1 MRVYS
6 DASFTNLIQESTL
19 NPIANTVLSN
29 KSGYYKA
36 VFYTSSFN
44 TIPGFDASYP
54 NELIV
59 KPIPVITSA
68 PNIIGNNL
76 VYGISS
82 ILTAS
87 TTARS
92 INPWEIN
99 INSYIGITNNADL
112 NKLNIEAILVGGPT
126 EIKYTDEFGCN
137 VALSLNVI
145 KATPTISIN
154 NSSLT
159 YNATTQAVQITPS
172 TPGSFSNTLYN
183 GNTYSSGPVDAGV
196 YSITTNFTPDDVI
209 NYNSLINSNVGNFII
224 NKAQVT
230 ISNIIL
236 TKVYDGNPNVTSIT
250 NSVTGIISADNVV
263 VSAVGT
269 NFSDKD
275 VAINYTSTVTFS
287 LITSPATGKENN
299 YFIFGGNDVFITNG
313 SITAKSITVGATATN
328 KEYDGTRAAAVSL
341 TDDRI
346 SGDVLTVDK
355 TSSLFDTKD
364 AGTGKV
370 VTVSGITVTGTDAGN
385 YSLTT
390 TSATTSAEITAKS
403 ITVGATAT
411 NKEYDGTRAA
421 AVSLTDDRI
430 SGDVLTVDKTSSL
443 FDTKDAGTG
452 KVVTVSGITVTGTD
466 AGNYSLTTTSAT
478 TSAEITA
485 KSITVGATA
494 TNKEYDGTRA
504 AAVSLT
510 DDRIS
515 GDVLTV
521 DKTSSLFDTKDAGT
535 GKVVTVSGITVTGTD
550 AGNYSLTSTTATTT
564 ADITPKSIT
573 VTGLTTS
580 NKVYDRTNIAI
591 LTGGSLVG
599 VISPDVVNFSA
610 SGTFSQ
616 TNVGT
621 GISITSTSTI
631 DNSNYILTQPVLTAR
646 DITAKP
652 LTVTGVL
659 TANKVYDRTN
669 VATLTGGALVGVIS
683 PDVVN
688 LTQSGNYAQYKVG
701 ASIPIT
707 STSMIDNA
715 NYELLQPTLIAR
727 DITPKV
733 LMINAVA
740 DDKLFDGNKNATV
753 TLSTTDLI
761 GGDVITL
768 PYTLAEFDSPLVGTN
783 KLVTVSGINIGGI
796 DAGNY
801 SLTTTFVTTN
811 ASITAPPVIIFELPN
826 AFTPN
831 GDGKNDELKVIS
843 NAGVT
848 ELKSF
853 KIFSRAGNLVFES
866 RDLSKG
872 WDGRYNGN
880 LLPIDIYYW
889 TAVYVDRN
897 NVTNSKTGTVLLLK

>member
-1 MRVYS
+1 MLFAKVGMGNIVAPSLNLVSGFPAPYINCGSVSFNISSHPPDAHYFTLRVYS

-154 NSSLT
+154 NSPLT

-299 YFIFGGNDVFITNG
+299 YFIFGGNDMFITNG
-313 SITAKSITVGATATN
+313 SITANSITVGATATN

-346 SGDVLTVDK
+346 SGDILTVDK

-390 TSATTSAEITAKS
+390 TSATTSADITAKS

-411 NKEYDGTRAA
+411 NKEYDGSRTA

-430 SGDVLTVDKTSSL
+430 L
-443 FDTKDAGTG
+443 
-452 KVVTVSGITVTGTD
+452 
-466 AGNYSLTTTSAT
+466 
-478 TSAEITA
+478 
-485 KSITVGATA
+485 
-494 TNKEYDGTRA
+494 
-504 AAVSLT
+504 
-510 DDRIS
+510 

-550 AGNYSLTSTTATTT
+550 AGNYSLTSTTATTS
-564 ADITPKSIT
+564 ADIAPKTIT

-621 GISITSTSTI
+621 GIAITSTSTI

-652 LTVTGVL
+652 LTVTGVI
-659 TANKVYDRTN
+659 TANKVYDRNN
-669 VATLTGGALVGVIS
+669 VAILTGGTLVGVIS

-688 LTQSGNYAQYKVG
+688 LAQSGNYAQYKVG
-701 ASIPIT
+701 VLIPIT
-707 STSMIDNA
+707 STSTIDNG
-715 NYELLQPTLIAR
+715 NYELIQPSLIAR

-753 TLSTTDLI
+753 TLSTTNLI
-761 GGDVITL
+761 GGDVISL

-831 GDGKNDELKVIS
+831 SDGKNDELRVIS